1 MWQNMVCHTS
11 GLFQRWRLAQ
21 YNRDPGLISN
31 DTHFYDPAKG
41 HGLKHDPFKAIIAP
55 RVIGWISSLSRDG
68 QANLAPYSFFG
79 AFAANPPVIGFS
91 SEGYKDT
98 IRNIEETSEF
108 VWNLSSYALAQK
120 MNTSAAPVSR
130 GVNEFELA
138 GLTQAPGRYVSVPHV
153 GESPASLECKL
164 LQVIRLVATDGSPLD
179 NWLVL
184 GQVVGV
190 HIRCEFLKEG
200 LFDLKAA
207 DPVLRAGYRGDYAQ
221 IGAMFE
227 MVRPVS

>member
-1 MWQNMVCHTS
+1 
-11 GLFQRWRLAQ
+11 LR
-21 YNRDPGLISN
+21 
-31 DTHFYDPAKG
+31 
-41 HGLKHDPFKAIIAP
+41 
-55 RVIGWISSLSRDG
+55 
-68 QANLAPYSFFG
+68 
-79 AFAANPPVIGFS
+79 
-91 SEGYKDT
+91 
-98 IRNIEETSEF
+98 
-108 VWNLSSYALAQK
+108 
-120 MNTSAAPVSR
+120 
-130 GVNEFELA
+130 
-138 GLTQAPGRYVSVPHV
+138 
-153 GESPASLECKL
+153 
-164 LQVIRLVATDGSPLD
+164 QVIRLVATDGSPLD